1 MKMTKSR
8 LLVAAVGS
16 ALLSSAWLSALP
28 ANAAEPTTI
37 TGAGST
43 FAKPLYDNWAKSF
56 FQKNPG
62 NLTFDGIGS
71 GAGIGRF
78 QNRVVDLAGS
88 DVPMND
94 DQLSD
99 TKGGSKDVLHI
110 PTAYGGIVITY
121 NLPGFKGT
129 LNLTGEQIALI
140 YLGKIRN
147 WNDSRLVAVNP
158 SLANINFPI
167 IAFHRGDGSGTTFGF
182 TSYLNVAS
190 QDWHATNGAAFATI
204 WPVGD
209 GRGGNGPVVDAVNG
223 NPYSIGYADYNF
235 AVAKKLPMASLKNAS
250 GNFVQPTLE
259 NIRQAVASVAF
270 KAQGSDDLRLNL
282 IDAGGDSSYPLVTAT
297 YIIVHQHQ
305 HDTSTASSLAKFLLW
320 GLHDGQSVEAS
331 LNYVPLPDN
340 VVSQATKLIQ
350 SIDVNGKSALAP

>member
-1 MKMTKSR
+1 MKMTKTR
-8 LLVAAVGS
+8 LLATLIGS
-16 ALLSSAWLSALP
+16 ALLSSAWLAATP
-28 ANAAEPTTI
+28 AAAAEPGTI
-37 TGAGST
+37 FGAGST
-43 FAKPLYDNWAKSF
+43 FAKPLYESWTNSF
-56 FQKNPG
+56 FQKNQG
-62 NLTFDGIGS
+62 SLKFDGIGS

-78 QNRVVDLAGS
+78 QNQVVDFAGS
-88 DVPMND
+88 DVPMSD

-99 TKGGSKDVLHI
+99 TKGGNKDVLHI

-121 NLPGFKGT
+121 NLPGFKGS

-147 WNDSRLVAVNP
+147 WNDPRLVAANP
-158 SLANINFPI
+158 NLANVSYPI

-182 TSYLNVAS
+182 TSYLSVAS
-190 QDWHATNGAAFATI
+190 QDWHTTNGAAFATI

-259 NIRQAVASVAF
+259 NIRQAVASAAS

-282 IDAGGDSSYPLVTAT
+282 IDASGDSSYPLVTAT
-297 YIIVHQHQ
+297 YIIIHQHQ
-305 HDTSTASSLAKFLLW
+305 HDASTASTLAKFLLW

-340 VVSQATKLIQ
+340 VVSQATKLVK
-350 SIDVNGKSALAP
+350 SIDVNGKSALAQ

>member
-1 MKMTKSR
+1 MKTTKTR
-8 LLVAAVGS
+8 LLTAVIAS
-16 ALLSSAWLSALP
+16 TLLSSAWLWTLP
-28 ANAAEPTTI
+28 ANATEPTTI

-43 FAKPLYDNWAKSF
+43 FAKPLYDNWTKTF
-56 FQKNPG
+56 FQNNPG
-62 NLTFDGIGS
+62 NLKFDGIGS

-78 QNRVVDLAGS
+78 QNQVVDLAGS
-88 DVPMND
+88 DVPMSD

-99 TKGGSKDVLHI
+99 TKGGNKDVLHI
-110 PTAYGGIVITY
+110 PTAYGGIVVTY
-121 NLPGFKGT
+121 NLPGFKGA

-147 WNDSRLVAVNP
+147 WNDSRLVAANP
-158 SLANINFPI
+158 SLANVNFPI

-190 QDWHATNGAAFATI
+190 QDWHTANGAAFATI

-209 GRGGNGPVVDAVNG
+209 GSNG

-259 NIRQAVASVAF
+259 NIRQAVASAAS

-282 IDAGGDSSYPLVTAT
+282 IDASGDSSYPLVTAT
-297 YIIVHQHQ
+297 YIIIHQHQ
-305 HDTSTASSLAKFLLW
+305 HDASTASTLAKFLLW

-340 VVSQATKLIQ
+340 VVSQATKLVK